1 MKFGYTRVSTSEQNH
16 DLQSDQLR
24 EEGCEQVFH
33 ETASGAKTERPVL
46 QSLLN
51 RVRAGD
57 VIVVWK
63 LDRLGRSLRHLIDLV
78 NVLMEKE
85 VGLKSLQDPIDT
97 TTAQGRLIFNI
108 FASLA
113 EFERD
118 LIIERTQAGL
128 NAARARGRKGGRPK
142 GLSDTAKKKAIA
154 AESLYVTGNLS
165 IKEIIDTLHISRATL
180 YRYLRHRNIDIGTV
194 KKNIAVPKQK
204 TLKVRVHLIVENN
217 NKFVRGKSRSRKD
230 IEDYVFSNYNMYK
243 PDPKG
248 YEYEITIPYANEK
261 DLENTIYEI
270 ISEASSAAD
279 LRNGFIEAD
288 VFAMDGSDRSW

>member
-1 MKFGYTRVSTSEQNH
+1 
-16 DLQSDQLR
+16 
-24 EEGCEQVFH
+24 
-33 ETASGAKTERPVL
+33 
-46 QSLLN
+46 
-51 RVRAGD
+51 
-57 VIVVWK
+57 
-63 LDRLGRSLRHLIDLV
+63 
-78 NVLMEKE
+78 MEKE

-118 LIIERTQAGL
+118 LIVERTQAGL

-230 IEDYVFSNYNMYK
+230 IEDNIFSNYNVYK

-248 YEYEITIPYANEK
+248 YEYELTIPYENEK
-261 DLENTIYEI
+261 DLEDTIYDI